1 MTQSDVVVV
10 VVTGVVEAIVVV
22 VVVVLVVVK
31 PFYRVSEQY
40 HRQIFTKNKQKI
52 ISHF

>member
-1 MTQSDVVVV
+1 MTQSDIVVVV
-10 VVTGVVEAIVVV
+10 VIGVVEAI
-22 VVVVLVVVK
+22 VVVLVVVK